1 MKPLVGAIVVLF
13 FLESC
18 MNEAR
23 CNEDC
28 NRDFSI
34 CLLVAGGGPN
44 ALGFALICQN
54 SCTNC
59 KEKCRYIGSGG
70 STSRSRTSSSGGGGG
85 SGGGSGGGD
94 GGGGHGGG
102 GHGGGGII
110 RL

>member
-1 MKPLVGAIVVLF
+1 MKPFLSAIVVLF

-18 MNEAR
+18 VNEAR

-34 CLLVAGGGPN
+34 CLLLANHGPN

-54 SCTNC
+54 SCLNC
-59 KEKCRYIGSGG
+59 KSKCHYVSSSG
-70 STSRSRTSSSGGGGG
+70 TSGRSRSSSGGGGG
-85 SGGGSGGGD
+85 SGGGGSGDG

-102 GHGGGGII
+102 GHGGGGVIVF
-110 RL
+110 